1 MCICEGMG
9 PTHLCMY
16 MYVCIEPECVSG
28 AGTAQLVERPTEK
41 PGAILTRV
49 RGPGPAR
56 DFSPRVSFQCR
67 LSYGVRTA
75 PVCINIVSTLKVPN
89 TGSHIIVWT
98 HKNVHTGRN
107 G

>member
-1 MCICEGMG
+1 MG

-28 AGTAQLVERPTEK
+28 AGTAQLVERSTEK

-67 LSYGVRTA
+67 LSYGVRTPPQCA
-75 PVCINIVSTLKVPN
+75 IADINICALDKN
-89 TGSHIIVWT
+89 LEHCQYTG
-98 HKNVHTGRN
+98 
-107 G
+107 